1 MRSRIL
7 AAGAVVALLT
17 VACGNAGSSKTS
29 EVPTTKPGTPPI
41 TEVSGADLKKNV
53 HLSGVQGVTD
63 SEIKVAVITA
73 GSNPLAGDYTTYQDG
88 IQAYFDM
95 INSQGG
101 IYGRKL
107 VISASHNDQFINN
120 QQTVKASLAN
130 DHAFAT
136 FIASPLF
143 YGATD
148 IAKSNPQMPTFIWNI
163 NQEFAG
169 KPNIFGNVG
178 ALCFTC
184 VGQGLPFLAQSQGF
198 KRVGVLA
205 YGSPAAS
212 KNCAAGAKAGFTKY
226 PSAQVV
232 YFNDNLQLGQPDL
245 SAEVSAMKAKGVQ
258 LITTC
263 VDQAETL
270 ILAKELA
277 KQHLDAVQNLPNSYD
292 PQFAAQNAQYFEG
305 SFVAPQFAS
314 FEYKPLLP
322 TQQEFIDWMGKDNK
336 RVFEIPAY
344 GWINALQ
351 LLHGLKLAGPE
362 FSQQKVID
370 SLNRDT
376 AFDADGFI
384 QPIDW
389 TKQHNDPTGPNGS
402 TNADVAGKYI
412 CASTV
417 KIHDG
422 KFTPIDTVPAG
433 KQWICMVGGP
443 NAPTLTKTPEYMR
456 FGPS

>member
-17 VACGNAGSSKTS
+17 VACGNAGSSGKS
-29 EVPTTKPGTPPI
+29 VVPTTKPGTPQI
-41 TEVSGADLKKNV
+41 TEVSGAALKKKV
-53 HLSGVQGVTD
+53 HLTGVQGVTD

-73 GSNPLAGDYTTYQDG
+73 GSNPLAGDYTTFQDG
-88 IQAYFDM
+88 IQAYFNM
-95 INSQGG
+95 INSEGG

-107 VISASHNDQFINN
+107 KISASHNDNFINN
-120 QQTVKASLAN
+120 QQTVKQSLAN

-143 YGATD
+143 YGAND
-148 IAKSNPQMPTFIWNI
+148 IAASNPQMPTFIWNI

-169 KPNIFGNVG
+169 KPNIFANVG
-178 ALCFTC
+178 ALCFSC
-184 VGQGLPFLAQSQGF
+184 KGQGLPFLAQSQGF
-198 KRVGVLA
+198 KKVAVLA

-212 KNCAAGAKAGFTKY
+212 TNCAAGIKNSFEKY

-232 YFNDNLQLGQPDL
+232 YFDDHLQLGQAD
-245 SAEVSAMKAKGVQ
+245 VSAQVSQMKEKGVQ
-258 LITTC
+258 LIATC
-263 VDQAETL
+263 IDQRETL

-277 KQHLDAVQNLPNSYD
+277 KQHLNAVQSLPNSYD
-292 PQFAAQNAQYFEG
+292 AQFAKDNAQYFEG

-314 FEYKPLLP
+314 LEYKPLLP
-322 TQQEFIDWMGKDNK
+322 TQQEFVDWMGKLGK
-336 RVFEIPAY
+336 RVFEIPGY
-344 GWINALQ
+344 GWIDALE
-351 LLHGLKLAGPE
+351 LVHGLKLAGPN

-376 AFDADGFI
+376 HFDADGFVV
-384 QPIDW
+384 PIDW
-389 TKQHNDPTGPNGS
+389 TKEHNDPTGPNGTVKAS
-402 TNADVAGKYI
+402 VAGDYI

-417 KIHDG
+417 KIHGG
-422 KFTPIDTVPAG
+422 KLTPLPDVPSG
-433 KQWICMVGGP
+433 KQWICMTGGP

>member
-7 AAGAVVALLT
+7 AAGAAVALLT
-17 VACGNAGSSKTS
+17 VACGNAGSSKPQA
-29 EVPTTKPGTPPI
+29 VVTTKPGTPPI
-41 TEVSGADLKKNV
+41 TEATGAALKQNI
-53 HLSGVQGVTD
+53 HLTGVQGVTD

-73 GSNPLAGDYTTYQDG
+73 GSNPLAGDYTTFQDG
-88 IQAYFDM
+88 IQAYFNM
-95 INSQGG
+95 INSEGG

-107 VISASHNDQFINN
+107 VISASHNDGFVNN

-143 YGATD
+143 YGAND
-148 IAKSNPQMPTFIWNI
+148 IANSNPPMPTFIWNI

-169 KPNIFGNVG
+169 KPNMFGNVG

-184 VGQGLPFLAQSQGF
+184 IGQGLPFLAQSQGF
-198 KRVGVLA
+198 KKVGVLA
-205 YGSPAAS
+205 YSAPAAS
-212 KNCAAGAKAGFTKY
+212 KNCAAGIQNSFKKY
-226 PSAQVV
+226 PSATVA

-245 SAEVSAMKAKGVQ
+245 SAEVSAMKADGVQ
-258 LITTC
+258 LIATC
-263 VDQAETL
+263 TDQRETL
-270 ILAKELA
+270 ILAKEIA
-277 KQHLDAVQNLPNSYD
+277 TQHLNAVQTLPNSYD
-292 PQFAAQNAQYFEG
+292 SQFAAENGKYFEG

-322 TQQEFIDWMGKDNK
+322 VQQEFLTWMGKLGK

-344 GWINALQ
+344 GWIDALE
-351 LLHGLKLAGPE
+351 LVTGLKLAGPN

-370 SLNRDT
+370 SLNQDT
-376 AFDADGFI
+376 SFDAEGMI

-389 TKQHNDPTGPNGS
+389 TKQHADPTGPGG
-402 TNADVAGKYI
+402 TTKAAVAGKYN

-417 KIHDG
+417 EIKNG
-422 KFTPIDTVPAG
+422 KLTPLPTVPAG
-433 KQWICMVGGP
+433 KQWICMTGGP
-443 NAPTLTKTPEYMR
+443 NSPTLTKTPEYMR

>member
-7 AAGAVVALLT
+7 AAGAAVALLT
-17 VACGNAGSSKTS
+17 VACGNAGSSKGPVAT
-29 EVPTTKPGTPPI
+29 PTTQPGAPPI
-41 TEVSGADLKKNV
+41 TEATGATLQKNV
-53 HLSGVQGVTD
+53 HLTGVQGVTD
-63 SEIKVAVITA
+63 SQINVAVITA
-73 GSNPLAGDYTTYQDG
+73 GSNPLAGNYTAYVDG

-107 VISASHNDQFINN
+107 VISANHNDGFVNN
-120 QQTVKASLAN
+120 QQTVKTSLAN

-143 YGATD
+143 YGAPD
-148 IAKSNPQMPTFIWNI
+148 IAKASNMPTFIWNI

-198 KRVGVLA
+198 KKVGVLA

-212 KNCAAGAKAGFTKY
+212 KNCALGIKNSFTKY
-226 PSAQVV
+226 PSATVA
-232 YFNDNLQLGQPDL
+232 YFNDDLQIGQPDL
-245 SAEVSAMKAKGVQ
+245 SAEVSAMKSKGVQ
-258 LITTC
+258 LIATC
-263 VDQAETL
+263 MDQAETL

-277 KQHLDAVQNLPNSYD
+277 KQHLNAVQNLPNSYD
-292 PQFAAQNAQYFEG
+292 SEFAAQNGKYFEG

-322 TQQEFIDWMGKDNK
+322 VQQQFLDWMAKDHK
-336 RVFEIPAY
+336 KVFEIPAY

-351 LLHGLKLAGPE
+351 LVTGLKLAGPN
-362 FSQQKVID
+362 FSQQKVIN
-370 SLNRDT
+370 SLNQET
-376 AFDADGFI
+376 SFDADGFI

-389 TKQHNDPTGPNGS
+389 TKQHNDPSGPNGS
-402 TNADVAGKYI
+402 TNAAVAGKYN

-417 KIHDG
+417 TIHNG
-422 KFTPIDTVPAG
+422 KLTPLPQVPSG
-433 KQWICMVGGP
+433 KQWICMTGGP